1 MAEKTNEVAVKE
13 KIKQFK
19 TSNDMGYFRLD
30 RIKVADR
37 LTELVSHPTKF
48 QQGVLSSCGPAAFF
62 QLLIK
67 RDALAFVQ
75 YATSL
80 YNNGFGEIGN
90 MLVKPGHHLQN
101 QNYNEKVIQDM
112 LMWMKI
118 KNIQL
123 TEKNKER
130 FISPPADWM
139 VMSSL
144 RDESNLF
151 LEYTG
156 TRAEEL
162 AGITLLRDLKNWL
175 EKTSL
180 YQSVF
185 VDASWVKQKE
195 VHHAKSLT
203 PSNQTDVIL
212 FINSR
217 MLNKN
222 LVAINSMNLT
232 DIILNNFPN
241 HYVVLT
247 SKITETAESI
257 KFSCWTWGKVMEY
270 EVPHNVFK
278 ANYYGAIVAK
288 I

>member
-1 MAEKTNEVAVKE
+1 
-13 KIKQFK
+13 
-19 TSNDMGYFRLD
+19 
-30 RIKVADR
+30 
-37 LTELVSHPTKF
+37 
-48 QQGVLSSCGPAAFF
+48 QQGVLSSCGPAVFF

-90 MLVKPGHHLQN
+90 MLVKPGYHLQN

-247 SKITETAESI
+247 SKITRSEERRVGNTYRSTWH
-257 KFSCWTWGKVMEY
+257 WTR
-270 EVPHNVFK
+270 
-278 ANYYGAIVAK
+278 
-288 I
+288 

>member
-1 MAEKTNEVAVKE
+1 
-13 KIKQFK
+13 
-19 TSNDMGYFRLD
+19 
-30 RIKVADR
+30 
-37 LTELVSHPTKF
+37 
-48 QQGVLSSCGPAAFF
+48 
-62 QLLIK
+62 
-67 RDALAFVQ
+67 
-75 YATSL
+75 
-80 YNNGFGEIGN
+80 
-90 MLVKPGHHLQN
+90 QN
-101 QNYNEKVIQDM
+101 QNYNEKVIQDT

-162 AGITLLRDLKNWL
+162 AGITLLGNLKNWL

-180 YQSVF
+180 YQSVI
-185 VDASWVKQKE
+185 VDASWIKPKGVN
-195 VHHAKSLT
+195 HAKSLT

-232 DIILNNFPN
+232 DIILNNFTN